1 MNTNPQSRR
10 ARLLAGFGMALV
22 LSAGAWAT
30 EQPDEHSAQAARAA
44 ATAQVPAAAV
54 KSTGQVRKYQIT
66 AADGGIIP
74 GHIRVKLGDTVRITF
89 VSRDDTYG
97 IRFKD
102 FGIKQKL
109 TPDKPIVLELTPAMA
124 GTFEFKCA
132 RTFGVGRLSNNGAL
146 VVTE

>member
-1 MNTNPQSRR
+1 MNTNPKSLRVR
-10 ARLLAGFGMALV
+10 TLAGCAVALA
-22 LSAGAWAT
+22 LGAGPLVA
-30 EQPDEHSAQAARAA
+30 EQPDEHSAQSVHA
-44 ATAQVPAAAV
+44 ATAPAAAV

-109 TPDKPIVLELTPAMA
+109 TPDKPIVLELHPAMA

>member
-10 ARLLAGFGMALV
+10 ARLLAGLGMVLAL
-22 LSAGAWAT
+22 GATPLVA
-30 EQPDEHSAQAARAA
+30 EQPDEHGAQSAKAA
-44 ATAQVPAAAV
+44 APAPAAVV

-102 FGIKQKL
+102 FGIKEKL
-109 TPDKPIVLELTPAMA
+109 TPEKPIVLELRPAMA

>member
-10 ARLLAGFGMALV
+10 VRILAGFAVALA
-22 LSAGAWAT
+22 LGAGPLVA
-30 EQPDEHSAQAARAA
+30 EQPDEHSAQSAKAA
-44 ATAQVPAAAV
+44 APASAV

-74 GHIRVKLGDTVRITF
+74 GHIRVKLGDTVRLTF

-102 FGIKQKL
+102 FGIKEKL
-109 TPDKPIVLELTPAMA
+109 TPGKPIVLELRPAMA

>member
-1 MNTNPQSRR
+1 MNTNPKSLRVR
-10 ARLLAGFGMALV
+10 ALAGFAVALA
-22 LSAGAWAT
+22 LGAVPLVA
-30 EQPDEHSAQAARAA
+30 EQPDEHSAQSAKAA
-44 ATAQVPAAAV
+44 AAAPAAPV

-109 TPDKPIVLELTPAMA
+109 TPEKPIVLELTPTMA

-146 VVTE
+146 VVSE

>member
-1 MNTNPQSRR
+1 MTFSKPRPEPRHGRNRI
-10 ARLLAGFGMALV
+10 AGLMIVLGLATPAAQRV
-22 LSAGAWAT
+22 
-30 EQPDEHSAQAARAA
+30 EQPDETSARARA
-44 ATAQVPAAAV
+44 VAAANV
-54 KSTGQVRKYQIT
+54 SAQVRKYQVT
-66 AADGGIIP
+66 AEEGQIVP
-74 GHIRVKLGDTVRITF
+74 GHLRVKAGETVRITF
-89 VSRDDTYG
+89 ISRDDNYG

-109 TPDKPIVLELTPAMA
+109 TPEKPIVLELTPAMA

>member
-10 ARLLAGFGMALV
+10 ARLLAGWGMALA
-22 LSAGAWAT
+22 LAAGPLVA
-30 EQPDEHSAQAARAA
+30 EQPDEHRAQSAKAA
-44 ATAQVPAAAV
+44 APAPAAAV
-54 KSTGQVRKYQIT
+54 SSTGQVRKYQIT
-66 AADGGIIP
+66 AAEGGIIP

-97 IRFKD
+97 IRFKE
-102 FGIKQKL
+102 FGIKEKL
-109 TPDKPIVLELTPAMA
+109 TPDKPIVLELRPAMA

-132 RTFGVGRLSNNGAL
+132 RTFGFGRLSNNGAL